1 MIYEGSS
8 GCAMQSS
15 ASEDEGIRVAGTAGS
30 EVELDELGLTND
42 GRGIAKKPSDLDD
55 DQSE

>member
-1 MIYEGSS
+1 
-8 GCAMQSS
+8 MQSS